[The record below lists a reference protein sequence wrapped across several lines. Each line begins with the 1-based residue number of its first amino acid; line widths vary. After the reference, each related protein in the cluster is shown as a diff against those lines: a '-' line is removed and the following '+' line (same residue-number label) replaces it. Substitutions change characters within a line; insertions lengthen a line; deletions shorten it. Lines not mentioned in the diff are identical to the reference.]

1 MFGRGAIIGEDD
13 AMHERKH
20 LGSVHCKS
28 GSGLLYVINLD
39 DFNKKFKANIDT
51 WQQLGENVLLK
62 DKTFN
67 SRLRKGH
74 RE

>member
-28 GSGLLYVINLD
+28 GSGLLYVLNLD

-51 WQQLGENVLLK
+51 WQ
-62 DKTFN
+62 
-67 SRLRKGH
+67 
-74 RE
+74 